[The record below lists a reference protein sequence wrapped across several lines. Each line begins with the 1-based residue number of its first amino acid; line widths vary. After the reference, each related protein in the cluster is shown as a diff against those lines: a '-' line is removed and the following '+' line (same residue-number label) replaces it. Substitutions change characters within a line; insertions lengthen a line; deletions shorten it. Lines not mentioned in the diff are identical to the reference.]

1 MKKYFIWAFFAFF
14 LLTNS
19 VLGAIKEAYYNIPQ
33 TDRAEITDWK
43 IEDWKYKSK
52 SLDFETQFCKNYNE
66 EKVPKFFYVKKDL
79 NQYKHSTDKCEQ
91 YTNPNLYNDINL
103 YYNCINKAI
112 VQTQIEDFCENYSK
126 FQEEKTKVKVD
137 NPEIKDKCSLS
148 KEELRIK
155 YASYIEDRKVSKS
168 YWEEKQFLLTVQNAK
183 SIDVQEFTGEKYNLG
198 NLKDSY
204 IKNQRALIAEKE
216 LQNIENECKKTEET
230 KKEEPKQE
238 VKKEEPKKEEP
249 KTEKPKEEP
258 KKVVQK
264 EVKKEL
270 IDQLM
275 SKYSKQSLQKL
286 IVPLETLRKDPKFE
300 DRTDIIDYML
310 QKIRSL

>member
-1 MKKYFIWAFFAFF
+1 M
-14 LLTNS
+14 
-19 VLGAIKEAYYNIPQ
+19 
-33 TDRAEITDWK
+33 
-43 IEDWKYKSK
+43 
-52 SLDFETQFCKNYNE
+52 
-66 EKVPKFFYVKKDL
+66 
-79 NQYKHSTDKCEQ
+79 
-91 YTNPNLYNDINL
+91 

-126 FQEEKTKVKVD
+126 FQNEKEKIKVD

-183 SIDVQEFTGEKYNLG
+183 NWIDVQELTWEKYNQG
-198 NLKDSY
+198 KLKEIY
-204 IKNQRALIAEKE
+204 EKNQRALIAEKE
-216 LQNIENECKKTEET
+216 LQNLDNECKKTEEPKQDVKKDET
-230 KKEEPKQE
+230 KKDETKA
-238 VKKEEPKKEEP
+238 
-249 KTEKPKEEP
+249 EKPKEEP